1 MREQQSVENDS
12 KDCITC
18 IKCPMKGER
27 ARVSSGV
34 RFNKDELDIQNCGN
48 YRSIIIK
55 QRAPTYTKIMQ
66 GMY

>member
-18 IKCPMKGER
+18 ITCPTKGER

-34 RFNKDELDIQNCGN
+34 RFYKNKIDIQNYGN